1 MSMFGLRDP
10 KPWANSRA
18 ITGWPEY
25 EGEAIKCVLKDTLAR
40 QIYFLDPYPDQDDT
54 AFNILIRYNWEDDS
68 TKMMATRNYESYQ
81 TIYPSKSS
89 DFFLNK
95 AYQFGLEGSD
105 SDSPITAALDSISE
119 SEDDR
124 LASVV

>member
-1 MSMFGLRDP
+1 M
-10 KPWANSRA
+10 RA
-18 ITGWPEY
+18 IRLFTQ
-25 EGEAIKCVLKDTLAR
+25 VR
-40 QIYFLDPYPDQDDT
+40 VQI
-54 AFNILIRYNWEDDS
+54 
-68 TKMMATRNYESYQ
+68 
-81 TIYPSKSS
+81 
-89 DFFLNK
+89 FFLNK